1 MNKFLCIH
9 GHFYQPPREN
19 PWTEEI
25 ELQAS
30 ASPYHDWNERI
41 CAECYEPNGNARVL
55 DTRHRITDIV
65 NNYSLIS
72 FNFGPTLLDWLECK
86 APGVYERI
94 LQADRESLNQWG
106 HGNAIAQAYNHM
118 ILPLA
123 SRRDLE
129 TQIIWGIED
138 FRFRFNRYPEAMW
151 LPETAVNYQTLDALH
166 RHGMK
171 FLILAPSQ
179 AERIRKLDDDTWID
193 VGNGTIDP
201 RRPYRCYLM
210 GENEEKSRDRFID
223 IFFYDGALAAGISFG
238 DLLVDGARF
247 AERLDSAYSAADPA
261 PQLIHAAADGETFGH
276 HKKFGDM
283 ALAYVLRRAGTY
295 GFELINYGAFLERF
309 SPQWEAELK
318 RGVHDEGTAWSC
330 IHGVG
335 RWKQDCGCRV
345 ADHPGWNQ
353 RWRKPLREA
362 MDGLRD
368 RLATVFESEGKKY
381 FTDCA
386 SARNAYIRVVLQ
398 RTDEELDRFFE
409 NQCSAEVA
417 PADRVSALQLLE
429 MQRHGMLMYTSC
441 GWFFNEL
448 SGLEATQIIQY
459 ADRAMQLAA
468 VIAPDDL
475 EAAFVEKL
483 AEASSNIPGY
493 GTGRDIFYRLVRP
506 CRVSMQKVL
515 NHIVIAAAFHG
526 NAAQHYTMYC
536 YCIDLL
542 EHEQKSFGT
551 VTLHVGRAQVM
562 SLMTRETQEFFY
574 ALERSGGHAC
584 RSVIRR
590 IMKGMD
596 VSRTRE
602 EFFERCAAAPERL
615 FPLMREFFG
624 DEYYSLRDIFYEE
637 RQRILRQVLTKEL
650 DSYGDIYAR
659 MYDETRQTVEAAINE
674 GLVAPWEFKKA
685 AENTLS
691 KRLQHALERL
701 RDGLHDE
708 AEREKIRQILAEA
721 RDFCYHL
728 DLAPSLRL
736 LQEILLEQLILLQEE
751 FCGAHSDDMQDV
763 VEYVHAARIEEIND
777 FLDFIN
783 SLPLEL
789 NRTASQNILFRILME
804 KLPALRQRADSSN
817 GKARELVESL
827 CLLAE
832 KLDFS
837 TDCVAF
843 QEKTGGQYS

>member
-30 ASPYHDWNERI
+30 AHPCHDWNERI

-55 DTRHRITDIV
+55 DGRHRIADIV
-65 NNYSLIS
+65 NSYSLIS
-72 FNFGPTLLDWLECK
+72 FNFGPTLLSWLERK
-86 APGVYERI
+86 APAVYERI
-94 LQADRESLNQWG
+94 LQADRESLARWG
-106 HGNAIAQAYNHM
+106 HGNAIAQAYNHL

-123 SRRDLE
+123 GPRDRE

-138 FRFRFNRYPEAMW
+138 FRFRFQRDPEAMW
-151 LPETAVNYQTLDALH
+151 LPETAVNYATLEALH

-179 AERIRKLDDDTWID
+179 AERIRTPDTDAWID
-193 VGNGTIDP
+193 AGAGTIDP
-201 RRPYRCYLM
+201 RRPYRCYLAAEN
-210 GENEEKSRDRFID
+210 GEKNRERFID

-238 DLLVDGARF
+238 DLLLDGARF
-247 AERLDSAYSAADPA
+247 AERLNSACSAGDTE

-283 ALAYVLRRAGTY
+283 ALAYVLRRAADTY

-309 SPQWEAELK
+309 PPRWEVELK
-318 RGVHDEGTAWSC
+318 RGAGDEGTAWSC

-335 RWKQDCGCRV
+335 RWQQDCGCRV

-368 RLATVFESEGKKY
+368 GLAAVFESEGKKY

-386 SARNAYIRVVLQ
+386 AARDAYIRVVLR
-398 RTDEELDRFFE
+398 RTDEEVARFFE
-409 NQCSAEVA
+409 RHGRAGLD
-417 PADRVSALQLLE
+417 PADRVAALMLLE
-429 MQRHGMLMYTSC
+429 MQRHGMLMFTSC

-448 SGLEATQIIQY
+448 SGLEATQIMQY
-459 ADRAMQLAA
+459 ADRALQLAA
-468 VIAPDDL
+468 AVAPDDL
-475 EAAFVEKL
+475 ETAFVEKL
-483 AEASSNIPGY
+483 AEAHSNIPGY

-515 NHIVIAAAFHG
+515 NHIIIRAAFAG
-526 NAAQHYTMYC
+526 QAARQHTMYC
-536 YCIDLL
+536 YCIEIL
-542 EHEQKSFGT
+542 EHAEQNFGAA
-551 VTLHVGRAQVM
+551 TLHTGRAQVR
-562 SLMTRETQEFFY
+562 SLMTLEAQDFFY

-590 IMKGMD
+590 IMKGAD
-596 VSRTRE
+596 VSGTRQ
-602 EFFERCAAAPERL
+602 EFLERCAAAPDRL
-615 FPLMREFFG
+615 FPLMQEFFG
-624 DEYYSLRDIFYEE
+624 DEHYSLRDMFHEE

-659 MYDETRQTVEAAINE
+659 MYDDTRRTVEAAISE
-674 GLVAPWEFKKA
+674 GLVAPWEFRKA

-691 KRLQHALERL
+691 KRLLHALERL

-708 AEREKIRQILAEA
+708 AERGKIRRILEEA
-721 RDFCYHL
+721 RDFRYHL
-728 DLAPSLRL
+728 ELAPSQQL
-736 LQEILLEQLILLQEE
+736 LQEILLEQFTLLQEE

-763 VEYVHAARIEEIND
+763 VEFVRAARIEEIND
-777 FLDFIN
+777 FLDFTN
-783 SLPLEL
+783 GLPLAL
-789 NRTASQNILFRILME
+789 NRTAAQNILFRILTE
-804 KLPALRQRADSSN
+804 KLPALRRRADTSN

-832 KLDFS
+832 KLGFS
-837 TDCVAF
+837 PDCVVF
-843 QEKTGGQYS
+843 H